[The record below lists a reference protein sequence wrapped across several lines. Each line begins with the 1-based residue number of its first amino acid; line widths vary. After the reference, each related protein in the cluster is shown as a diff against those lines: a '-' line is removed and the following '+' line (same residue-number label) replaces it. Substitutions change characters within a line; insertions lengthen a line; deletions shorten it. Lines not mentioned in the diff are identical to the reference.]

1 MHTTALEIPTADG
14 LADAYAAFP
23 EHRGPLPGVLLH
35 PDAFGP
41 RPVLES
47 LAGELASHGY
57 FVLLPNVLYRNGR
70 APVVELPSR
79 ITAQVRPA
87 LFDQLMPM
95 IAEHT
100 PDRVLRD
107 ADAYLKY
114 LAERPEVRNGP
125 VAAVG
130 YCMGAALALRTA
142 AAYPERVAAVAG
154 YHPSPLLT
162 DAPDSPHLLAHDVT
176 AEVQLGL
183 AEGDMTP
190 ESFAELT
197 GALDAAGVRHRTE
210 IYPGTVHGFTM
221 ADTEAYDAAAF
232 DRHRN
237 SLPALLA
244 RTLPN

>member
-1 MHTTALEIPTADG
+1 MHTTALEILTADG
-14 LADAYAAFP
+14 LVDACAAFP
-23 EHRGPLPGVLLH
+23 EQSDPLPGVLLY

-47 LAGELASHGY
+47 WARELASHGY
-57 FVLLPNVLYRNGR
+57 FVLLPNVLHRNGR
-70 APVVELPSR
+70 APVVELPTR
-79 ITAQVRPA
+79 ITAQARPA
-87 LFDQLMPM
+87 LFEQLMPM

-107 ADAYLKY
+107 AEAYLQY
-114 LAERPEVRNGP
+114 LTGRPEVRNGP

-130 YCMGAALALRTA
+130 YCMGAVLALRTA
-142 AAYPERVAAVAG
+142 AAHPERVAAVAG
-154 YHPSPLLT
+154 YHSSPLVT
-162 DAPDSPHLLAHDVT
+162 DAPDSPHLLAHDVA

-197 GALDAAGVRHRTE
+197 AALDAAGVRHSTE
-210 IYPGTVHGFTM
+210 IHPGTVHGFTM

-232 DRHRN
+232 DRHRDG
-237 SLPALLA
+237 LLALLD
-244 RTLPN
+244 RTLR